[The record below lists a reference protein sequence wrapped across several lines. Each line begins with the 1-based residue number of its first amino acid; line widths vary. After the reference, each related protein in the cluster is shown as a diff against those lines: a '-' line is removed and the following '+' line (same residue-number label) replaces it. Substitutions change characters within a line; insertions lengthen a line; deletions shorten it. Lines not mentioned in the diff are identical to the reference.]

1 MKRLVSV
8 LVSLVLMVSCF
19 SSALAAEDFT
29 LRSGIKF
36 GDTLE
41 DILAKEKTLTRDSED
56 DDYEGK
62 SSYRFKGKIA
72 GYSDASCSFSFDDDG
87 KLNDMEYN
95 FNQNICTSRDEMNS
109 VYKKLY
115 DSLKRQYGNPLGN
128 TGGTAYLIT
137 GSAIGTASTIIAL
150 FSSIGG
156 YSADYFDYDEW
167 VVDCD
172 DYNVKIDIISFYSR
186 SDYGYRYHV
195 ALSYHCFT
203 DEEYAAAVRE
213 KEGAIQEVDDDL

>member
-41 DILAKEKTLTRDSED
+41 EVLDKEKTLTCES
-56 DDYEGK
+56 K
-62 SSYRFKGKIA
+62 SATGGVFNGKIA
-72 GYSDASCSFSFDDDG
+72 GYSGAKCIFSFDDDG
-87 KLNDMEYN
+87 KLIDMGYN
-95 FNQNICTSRDEMNS
+95 FDYNICTSRDEMNS

-128 TGGTAYLIT
+128 TGDTLYLIT
-137 GSAIGTASTIIAL
+137 GSAIEKAAL
-150 FSSIGG
+150 IVAMVSSFDG
-156 YSADYFDYDEW
+156 YSADYIDYDEW

-172 DYNVKIDIISFYSR
+172 DYHVKIDIVSFYTRGDKYSYYV
-186 SDYGYRYHV
+186 S
-195 ALSYHCFT
+195 LSYQCFT
-203 DEEYAAAVRE
+203 DEDYDAAVRE
-213 KEGAIQEVDDDL
+213 KEGERQEVDDDL

>member
-41 DILAKEKTLTRDSED
+41 DILAKEKTLTRDSDD

-62 SSYRFKGKIA
+62 KSYRFEGKIA
-72 GYSDASCSFSFDDDG
+72 GYSDADCKFSFDDDG
-87 KLNDMEYN
+87 KLIDMEYL
-95 FNQNICTSRDEMNS
+95 FDSDTRDEMS
-109 VYKKLY
+109 DVYKKLY
-115 DSLKRQYGNPLGN
+115 DSLKRQYGTPLGN
-128 TGGTAYLIT
+128 TGGSLYSFT
-137 GSAIGTASTIIAL
+137 GSTFDSLFAAL
-150 FSSIGG
+150 VVGQ
-156 YSADYFDYDEW
+156 YSGWKVDYVDYDEW

-172 DYNVKIDIISFYSR
+172 GYHVKIDMVSYYTIAEYLKSYK
-186 SDYGYRYHV
+186 V
-195 ALSYHCFT
+195 VLSYHYFT
-203 DEEYAAAVRE
+203 NEEFIAKVQE
-213 KEGAIQEVDDDL
+213 KEAERQEVDGDL

>member
-41 DILAKEKTLTRDSED
+41 DILAKEKTLTRESED
-56 DDYEGK
+56 
-62 SSYRFKGKIA
+62 SNSFTGKIA
-72 GYSDASCSFSFDDDG
+72 GYSNANCSFSFDDDG
-87 KLNDMEYN
+87 KLIDMQYT
-95 FNQNICTSRDEMNS
+95 FNNNICTSRDEMNN

-115 DSLKRQYGNPLGN
+115 ESLKRQYGNPLGN
-128 TGGTAYLIT
+128 TGGKLHLIT
-137 GSAIGTASTIIAL
+137 GEAITTMAILVYL
-150 FSSIGG
+150 FGSLDG
-156 YSADYFDYDEW
+156 YSADYADYVEW
-167 VVDCD
+167 VIDCN
-172 DYNVKIDIISFYSR
+172 DYHVKIDIVSFYTR
-186 SDYGYRYHV
+186 SKNYTYDYYV

-203 DEEYAAAVRE
+203 DEEYTAAVRE
-213 KEGAIQEVDDDL
+213 KEGEIQEVDADL